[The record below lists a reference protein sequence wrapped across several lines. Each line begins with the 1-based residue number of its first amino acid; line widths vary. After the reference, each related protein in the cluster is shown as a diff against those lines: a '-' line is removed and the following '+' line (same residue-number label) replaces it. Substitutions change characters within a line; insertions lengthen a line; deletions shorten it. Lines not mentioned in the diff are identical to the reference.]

1 MPTQKKEDGKKE
13 AAKQIHVARIILET
27 GKVYVLY
34 LMIVTFPTSH
44 VEISPLKSV
53 AKRNTAPQQQQRKSN
68 DNKKRR
74 TLFQNKISATQRKST
89 QKKLA
94 FGEGKKRMYVLCSMV
109 VTFPTSH
116 EERSLL
122 KAGASL
128 NTAPQQQRTV
138 Q

>member
-1 MPTQKKEDGKKE
+1 
-13 AAKQIHVARIILET
+13 
-27 GKVYVLY
+27 
-34 LMIVTFPTSH
+34 MIVTFPTSH

-53 AKRNTAPQQQQRKSN
+53 ALRNTAPQQQQRKSN

-89 QKKLA
+89 QKKLHVA
-94 FGEGKKRMYVLCSMV
+94 FGEEKKRMYVLCSMV

-122 KAGASL
+122 KAVASF
-128 NTAPQQQRTV
+128 NTAHSNKEKFNDKNNEKNQQH
-138 Q
+138 